1 MTYPWWL
8 YLTLVACMT
17 LSFCVCLLSLKVRK
31 QTIVQ
36 QDIWLKR
43 FEHLE
48 EKYRLVST
56 GAIGLGHRLLAIEA
70 RLQTMQEPGSDEA
83 GEESHHAY
91 TQAMN
96 MIAQGIDSDTVAT
109 ACGLSQS
116 EVNLMAL
123 MNKQKQSQN
132 AFAH

>member
-8 YLTLVACMT
+8 YLALVACMT
-17 LSFCVCLLSLKVRK
+17 FSFCACLVSLKMRK
-31 QTIVQ
+31 RTIVQ
-36 QDIWLKR
+36 QDKWLKR
-43 FEHLE
+43 FEHIE

-70 RLQTMQEPGSDEA
+70 RLQTMQELGSDET